1 VTPSGVE
8 PATIRFVAQC
18 LNHHM
23 PPEKYVDRLE
33 MYIGNGMGS
42 NSSNDKDNYNFKVS
56 SVPCTY
62 FIIEHGLL
70 LQVEI
75 FQSVVHQLTRIC
87 PH

>member
-1 VTPSGVE
+1 
-8 PATIRFVAQC
+8 
-18 LNHHM
+18 M